1 MAAQAWLDAGSAKG
15 WADNRTGAIVEFH
28 PAYVNYIEACR
39 DVTGVDYTE
48 VDYTEAG
55 GHPHCDGWASVLQLS
70 LVATMASIDEESLP
84 PLAHELDADALQ
96 WTNDLN
102 RMANDMVI
110 VAIDHLEELG
120 CEEPNEPASSP

>member
-1 MAAQAWLDAGSAKG
+1 MAARAWLDAGSAKG

-28 PAYVNYIEACR
+28 PAYVNYIETCR

-55 GHPHCDGWASVLQLS
+55 GHPHCHGWTSVLQFS
-70 LVATMASIDEESLP
+70 FVVAMASAEEEGAAINS
-84 PLAHELDADALQ
+84 
-96 WTNDLN
+96 
-102 RMANDMVI
+102 MANDMVI